1 MEISFKNAVIVW
13 FFMAL
18 GSVFFGQISFPNNTQ
33 LKVKKNS
40 GVSSREVSAY
50 AFSVEVV
57 PTDARVRIM
66 NIKQKY
72 VEGMLLQRGR
82 YDVEVSRPGYA
93 TQRQWISA
101 NKSNNQYT
109 FTLSRE

>member
-1 MEISFKNAVIVW
+1 VEISFKNALIVW

-18 GSVFFGQISFPNNTQ
+18 GTVFFGQISFPNNTQ

-40 GVSSREVSAY
+40 GVSSREGSAY
-50 AFSVEVV
+50 TFNVEVV
-57 PTDARVRIM
+57 PKDARVRIM

-72 VEGMLLQRGR
+72 VEGILLKRGR
-82 YDVEVSRPGYA
+82 YDVEVSRPGYV
-93 TQRQWISA
+93 TQRQWISV
-101 NKSNNQYT
+101 NNNDNQYT